1 MASIWLTL
9 RVGGGRRACGSRSSA
24 CTQATLI
31 AVVLSVVGYHGP
43 VPASGSGPEAAKAPV
58 QAGTPGPVSASS
70 KPHGSGVAL
79 RYVLPPDI
87 RPGQTINVKLS
98 FSNITADD
106 GARVVVRIIE
116 PRRQLADFYVQK
128 GEERTLD
135 LPLTTSADGTL
146 YLAVSSTQ
154 AGRTSV
160 QVVPVRVGSGKVV
173 LQPQGT
179 RRITPSGESVTSL
192 PAGK

>member
-1 MASIWLTL
+1 MASIWFTL
-9 RVGGGRRACGSRSSA
+9 RDGESRRARRSHSSA
-24 CTQATLI
+24 CARAMLA
-31 AVVLSVVGYHGP
+31 AVLLSAVCAHGQVL
-43 VPASGSGPEAAKAPV
+43 ASGS
-58 QAGTPGPVSASS
+58 TPGPVSASS

-79 RYVLPPDI
+79 RYLVPPDI
-87 RPGQTINVKLS
+87 RPGQTINVKLD

-106 GARVVVRIIE
+106 GARVIVRIVE
-116 PRRQLADFYVQK
+116 PRLQLADFYVQK

-135 LPLTTSADGTL
+135 LPLTTSVDGTL

-192 PAGK
+192 PAAK

>member
-1 MASIWLTL
+1 MASIWPTL
-9 RVGGGRRACGSRSSA
+9 RADGSRRARRSRSSA
-24 CTQATLI
+24 CVQATLT
-31 AVVLSVVGYHGP
+31 AVVLSVVGCHGP
-43 VPASGSGPEAAKAPV
+43 VSASGSAPEPAKAPT
-58 QAGTPGPVSASS
+58 QAGAASPVSASS

-79 RYVLPPDI
+79 SYLVPADI

-98 FSNITADD
+98 FSNVTADD
-106 GARVVVRIIE
+106 GARVVVRIVE

>member
-1 MASIWLTL
+1 MASIWFTP
-9 RVGGGRRACGSRSSA
+9 RAGASCNARRLRSSA
-24 CTQATLI
+24 CGLAAMAAL
-31 AVVLSVVGYHGP
+31 AVLVLSVVGGHGP
-43 VPASGSGPEAAKAPV
+43 VAASGS
-58 QAGTPGPVSASS
+58 TPGPVSASS

-79 RYVLPPDI
+79 RYLLPPDI
-87 RPGQTINVKLS
+87 RPGQTINVKLD
-98 FSNITADD
+98 FSNVTADD
-106 GARVVVRIIE
+106 GARVVVRTVE

-135 LPLTTSADGTL
+135 LPLTPTADGTL